1 MAATI
6 RFQSLVSH
14 RVVGHHAAASRSKS
28 TGVARP
34 RQWARSS
41 KRSPIVCQ
49 AVFDLKPP
57 PFALDALE
65 PFGMSKE
72 TLEYHW
78 GKHQATYVNN
88 LNAAVEATPDLQS
101 LSLVDIMLMAAKENK
116 AGLFNNS
123 GQVFNH
129 EFFWEGLKP
138 DGGGKPSG
146 ALMEAIERDFGS
158 YDAFESQF
166 KSAAAPGPAF
176 GSGWVWLVKGSDGK
190 LSIEFSQNAENPLS
204 AGSGTPLFTCDVWE
218 HAYYVDFRNN
228 RAGFVGG
235 VFENLINWDKVSE
248 RYAA

>member
-1 MAATI
+1 MGT
-6 RFQSLVSH
+6 
-14 RVVGHHAAASRSKS
+14 K
-28 TGVARP
+28 
-34 RQWARSS
+34 
-41 KRSPIVCQ
+41 
-49 AVFDLKPP
+49 FDLKPP

-218 HAYYVDFRNN
+218 RTFVLHVTYWVEYGHIACLNYYDCTLPF
-228 RAGFVGG
+228 FKL
-235 VFENLINWDKVSE
+235 FIYLNLMLFQIVIIH
-248 RYAA
+248 